1 MEEHEDEYA
10 FFQGICCIALSVD
23 TKVEFVGVVDS
34 NGKLLVG
41 KYRQSVNDCC
51 RCIIKSNLFYSAL
64 LIPGLNVCKEKSV
77 TAIEDDDDSYDNKQV
92 HIKLVEFDTIKLAI
106 VPLTDEEKD
115 RYLCVYLQPT
125 ASYKEVIPKIS
136 EYV

>member
-10 FFQGICCIALSVD
+10 FFQGICWIALSVD
-23 TKVEFVGVVDS
+23 TRVEFVGVVDS

-41 KYRQSVNDCC
+41 KYRQNVNDCC
-51 RCIIKSNLFYSAL
+51 CIIKSNLFYSAL
-64 LIPGLNVCKEKSV
+64 VIPALNICKKKSV
-77 TAIEDDDDSYDNKQV
+77 TAIEDDDDSLGNKQV

-106 VPLTDEEKD
+106 VPLTDEKD

>member
-1 MEEHEDEYA
+1 MEEQEDEYV
-10 FFQGICCIALSVD
+10 FFQGICYIVLSVD

-64 LIPGLNVCKEKSV
+64 VIPALNLFRKKSV
-77 TAIEDDDDSYDNKQV
+77 TAIEDDDDSLDNKQV
-92 HIKLVEFDTIKLAI
+92 HIKPPP
-106 VPLTDEEKD
+106 VP
-115 RYLCVYLQPT
+115 
-125 ASYKEVIPKIS
+125 APK
-136 EYV
+136 